1 MSASAPAAGVVAGT
15 VAVLVH
21 DRATDAALVRTAAT
35 EGMGAAAASPAPPLD
50 YRIAFDSAPIGL
62 VLSRQRQIVDCNQ
75 QLLAMFG
82 AQRDQ
87 LLGRSFE
94 VLYPST
100 DEFERTGA
108 RIAASLD
115 AQGWYADDRVMKR
128 LAGPA
133 PAELFW
139 CHVTGRALDPLQP
152 HAAGIWA
159 FEDLSSKRK
168 LKVVFTAR
176 EREIAALL
184 IDGLTS
190 KQIGK
195 RLGISPRTVDV
206 YRARLMRKLG
216 AATTP
221 ELVNKLLSG

>member
-1 MSASAPAAGVVAGT
+1 MTAPANGSLLT
-15 VAVLVH
+15 
-21 DRATDAALVRTAAT
+21 
-35 EGMGAAAASPAPPLD
+35 LD
-50 YRIAFDSAPIGL
+50 YRTAFDLAPIGL
-62 VLSRQRQIVDCNQ
+62 VLSRQRQIVDCNRQ
-75 QLLAMFG
+75 ALAMVG
-82 AQRDQ
+82 ADREQ
-87 LLGRSFE
+87 LVGQSLAL
-94 VLYPST
+94 LYPSA

-108 RIAASLD
+108 RIVASLD

-128 LAGPA
+128 LDGVARG
-133 PAELFW
+133 ELFW
-139 CHVTGRALDPLQP
+139 CHVSGRALDPQQA

-168 LKVVFTAR
+168 LKVEFTAR

-206 YRARLMRKLG
+206 YRARLMRKMG